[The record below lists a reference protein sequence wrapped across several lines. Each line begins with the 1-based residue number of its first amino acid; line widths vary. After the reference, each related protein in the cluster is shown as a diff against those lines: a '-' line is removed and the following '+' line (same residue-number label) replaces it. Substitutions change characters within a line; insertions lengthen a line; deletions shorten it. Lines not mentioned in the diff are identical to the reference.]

1 MIFSNF
7 TVFFKYYYTI
17 KHSFYLKLTLKLE
30 IDPKTSTFK
39 KLEKFFQ
46 KPVATLTSQNFT

>member
-30 IDPKTSTFK
+30 IDPNTSTFK
-39 KLEKFFQ
+39 KLEKIKNQ
-46 KPVATLTSQNFT
+46 WPP